1 MKVVHV
7 CITSPYIDGWGYQE
21 NLLALY
27 MTKVGIETH
36 IVASKNDF
44 PSYLSEDVIEDIRAK
59 NDEYTFD
66 GVHIHR
72 IETSK
77 ISDSCIITH
86 SLKQKLEEIKPDL
99 IFHHNVNSTSL
110 IVCANYC
117 KFNKCVLFA
126 DNHADEIN
134 LSKNRLWVLLYY
146 RLLQRMA
153 CALID
158 KQVKLYY
165 GVTYSRCNFLSK
177 YYGIKSEKIQFLPIG
192 ADTENAQQ
200 IEEKSFLRERYG
212 FKEQDHIVISGGKMG
227 VGKGTVQLIEAVDD
241 INAKGNNLKLILFG
255 KFEDETTSKLAASKS
270 FVTIHGWCDRV
281 KTLELLKLSDIAC
294 WPVHHTTL
302 IEDAISVGT
311 PLILNKTQTTK
322 HLIVGNG
329 FWINN
334 DLRDIIN
341 EYFSNQKLKE
351 NTLKCCR
358 EIRNAL
364 SYTTIVQHVIDDYTS
379 IDLNGTDKKR

>member
-7 CITSPYIDGWGYQE
+7 CITNPYIDGWGYQE

-27 MTKVGIETH
+27 MTKIGIETH
-36 IVASKNDF
+36 VVASKNDF
-44 PSYLSEDVIEDIRAK
+44 PKYLTEDVIEDIRMKGDDYAV
-59 NDEYTFD
+59 D
-66 GVHIHR
+66 GVIIHR

-86 SLKQKLEEIKPDL
+86 GLKQKLEEIQPDL
-99 IFHHNVNSTSL
+99 IFHHNVNATSL

-117 KFNKCVLFA
+117 KSNECVLFA

-146 RLLQRMA
+146 KFLQRVT

-165 GVTYSRCNFLSK
+165 GVTHSRCNFLKK
-177 YYGIKSEKIQFLPIG
+177 YYGIKPEKIQFLPIG
-192 ADTENAQQ
+192 ADTDNAQQ
-200 IEEKSFLRERYG
+200 IEEKSFLREKYG
-212 FKEQDHIVISGGKMG
+212 FNEHDCVVISGGKMG
-227 VGKGTVQLIEAVDD
+227 VGKGTVQLIETIDG
-241 INAKGNNLKLILFG
+241 INAEGNNLKLILFG
-255 KFEDETTSKLAASKS
+255 KFEDENTKKLAVSKS
-270 FVTIHGWCDRV
+270 FVTIYGWCDRK

-294 WPVHHTTL
+294 WPIHHTTL

-311 PLILNKTQTTK
+311 PLILKETDTTK

-329 FWINN
+329 FWIKNN
-334 DLRDIIN
+334 LKEIIN
-341 EYFSNQKLKE
+341 DYFSVQQLRE
-351 NTLKCCR
+351 NASIGCEKMR
-358 EIRNAL
+358 DVL
-364 SYTTIVQHVIDDYTS
+364 SYNAVVQHIVDDYTR
-379 IDLNGTDKKR
+379 IDINETIRER